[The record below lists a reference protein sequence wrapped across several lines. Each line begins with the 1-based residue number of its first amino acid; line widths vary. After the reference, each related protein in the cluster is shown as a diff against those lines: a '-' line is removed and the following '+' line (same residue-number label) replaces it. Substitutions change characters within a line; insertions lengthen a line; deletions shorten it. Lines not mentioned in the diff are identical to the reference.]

1 MIKKRFIILLLLF
14 SNLVISQ
21 TEFNIH
27 LKSDNEFKKV
37 IVSGINLANDYYG
50 EFNEGIAIVKLPA
63 KSSGQYSISV
73 GDNSITGWFN
83 SGKIDIYLEI
93 NNNEISITKT
103 KNAPIYQKQVNYFK
117 KYKEYLK
124 NKSLD
129 SSFIMQTILDNDQDA
144 FILVPLN
151 HYLKLHQNDKE
162 ALQFVKQTLENQP
175 QSTKN
180 HTVFKLIESRLIKL
194 NETKPVDISQYLF
207 INTKG
212 EETIINLNPKYK
224 YRVLDFWF
232 TSCSPCIKDHKYII
246 ETPVQFSNFNAEL
259 IGIST
264 DNNQEKWS
272 SYLANRKISWKNYR
286 IEQSTIAEDLG
297 IWAFPTYI
305 VIDEYNKVL
314 GNFSNIEATIEFLRK
329 L

>member
-27 LKSDNEFKKV
+27 LKSNNEFKKV
-37 IVSGINLANDYYG
+37 TVSGINLANDYYG
-50 EFNEGIAIVKLPA
+50 EFNDGVSKVKLPA
-63 KSSGQYSISV
+63 KSSDQYSISV
-73 GDNSITGWFN
+73 GDNSINGWFN

-93 NNNEISITKT
+93 QENKISITKT
-103 KNAPIYQKQVNYFK
+103 KSSPIYQKQVNYFK

-129 SSFIMQTILDNDQDA
+129 SRFIKQTILDNDQDA

-151 HYLKLHQNDKE
+151 HYLKLHQNDKK
-162 ALQFVKQTLENQP
+162 ALQFVEQILDNQP

-194 NETKPVDISQYLF
+194 NETKSIHINQYLF

-212 EETIINLNPKYK
+212 EETTINNNPKYK

-232 TSCSPCIKDHKYII
+232 TSCSPCIKDHKYIL
-246 ETPVQFSNFNAEL
+246 ETPVQFSDFNAEL

-272 SYLANRKISWKNYR
+272 SYLANKKINWENYR
-286 IEQSTIAEDLG
+286 IEQSTIIKDVG
-297 IWAFPTYI
+297 IWTFPTYI

-314 GNFSNIEATIEFLRK
+314 GNFSNIEDTIEFLRK